1 VDLQKMDSMVRKMG
15 VHQQAFTSAVE
26 EGDEV
31 QARAH
36 LTEIIKFANY
46 LDNDLTDIVRKSENL
61 IDLTGTAQYV
71 GGVPLAK
78 FNETGSK
85 FDASQRGDVLKGY
98 MPPARTHGAIKRVT
112 GTFGRRV

>member
-1 VDLQKMDSMVRKMG
+1 MVRKMG

-46 LDNDLTDIVRKSENL
+46 LDNDLTDIVRK
-61 IDLTGTAQYV
+61 T
-71 GGVPLAK
+71 
-78 FNETGSK
+78 
-85 FDASQRGDVLKGY
+85 
-98 MPPARTHGAIKRVT
+98 
-112 GTFGRRV
+112 